1 MSSMMLHCGTE
12 VATLEE
18 VRAVTTPEPEG
29 RWFPVPYGDLI
40 DAVHTSLDTS
50 GYNIVS
56 EEYGLL
62 RDGDRMFG
70 FMDLENG
77 VAHDDYRLSIAIRN
91 SYDKWFSN
99 GFAVGTHVF
108 CCDNLAFYGDV
119 KFARKNT
126 RWANRDLMRIVAE
139 AMGELGSMRDGLNDR
154 IDAYKNTPLSDPE
167 VHDFVIRAVDAKV
180 IPNAGISKVLKEW
193 RDSEHEEFA
202 PRTAWSLENSFTEV
216 MKGANPVDLTRRSMR
231 LHGLLDLVTSSAGH
245 DPHQVVIDTATSN

>member
-1 MSSMMLHCGTE
+1 MSSMVLHCGTE

-18 VRAVTTPEPEG
+18 VRAVPTPEPKG
-29 RWFPVPYGDLI
+29 RWFPVPYGELI
-40 DAVHTSLDTS
+40 DAVHSSLDAS

-70 FMDLENG
+70 FMNLENG
-77 VAHDDYRLSIAIRN
+77 VSHDDYRLSIAIRN

-126 RWANRDLMRIVAE
+126 RWAHRDLMRIVAE
-139 AMGELGSMRDGLNDR
+139 AMGELGSLRDSVDHR
-154 IDAYKNTPLSDPE
+154 IDTYKNTPLTDAD
-167 VHDFVIRAVDAKV
+167 VHDILIRSVDAKV
-180 IPNAGISKVLKEW
+180 IPNASISRVLKEW
-193 RDSEHEEFA
+193 RSSEHEEFA
-202 PRTAWSLENSFTEV
+202 PRTAWSLENGFTEV
-216 MKGANPVDLTRRSMR
+216 MKGANPADLARRSIR
-231 LHGLLDLVTSSAGH
+231 LHGLLDMVATSNGH
-245 DPHQVVIDTATSN
+245 DPNQLVIDSSNSN